1 MCLDEQIF
9 LNQYRTLVRPH
20 LEYANQIC
28 DPRLQ
33 KQIDSIENVQRRETK
48 LLPGYDN
55 LSYEEILKKLIFLL
69 QK

>member
-1 MCLDEQIF
+1 M
-9 LNQYRTLVRPH
+9 NKYS
-20 LEYANQIC
+20 LEYSNQIC
-28 DPRLQ
+28 EPRLQ